1 LQIKSSGMTDVGLQ
15 REGNEDSFSVQDAFG
30 LYMVADGMGGHQAG
44 EVASRVAVEMIN
56 ESFSKWS
63 KDHVPPDEIFGFP
76 DESLSREG
84 NYILGSIRLANR
96 VIYEMACEYEKY
108 NGMGT
113 TIVSLLVG
121 SGLIVAANVG
131 DSRMYLVRDNRIER
145 MSKDHTIVA
154 EHAEMGV
161 MTEEEA
167 ARSPLRHILTRSLGS
182 SENVDAEVFE
192 IEPSSEDRFIL
203 CSDGLTDLATDEE
216 ILKVALKET
225 DPQYHCGYSLP
236 GSGGKEARNILWDAG
251 GPRGRHLKWS
261 GPNQEEVRALDS
273 FDVAILMKIRI
284 KYRHMC
290 FNIG

>member
-1 LQIKSSGMTDVGLQ
+1 MQIKSSGMTDVGLQ

-63 KDHVPPDEIFGFP
+63 KDHVSPDEIFGFP

-96 VIYEMACEYEKY
+96 VIYEMACEYEQY

-203 CSDGLTDLATDEE
+203 CSDGLTDLATDKE
-216 ILKVALKET
+216 ILKVAQKET
-225 DPQYHCGYSLP
+225 DPQRLCRRLIDLALERGAHDNTTVVTVFLDQVEKKRGTSFGTL
-236 GSGGKEARNILWDAG
+236 GGL
-251 GPRGRHLKWS
+251 
-261 GPNQEEVRALDS
+261 
-273 FDVAILMKIRI
+273 VADTLNGVGRI
-284 KYRHMC
+284 KRR
-290 FNIG
+290 FGL

>member
-1 LQIKSSGMTDVGLQ
+1 MTDVGLQ

-56 ESFSKWS
+56 ESYSKWS

-96 VIYEMACEYEKY
+96 VIYEMACEYEQY

-182 SENVDAEVFE
+182 TENVDAEVFE

-216 ILKVALKET
+216 ILKVAQKET
-225 DPQYHCGYSLP
+225 DPQRLCRRLIDLALERGAHDNTTVVTVFLDQVEKKRGTSFGTL
-236 GSGGKEARNILWDAG
+236 GGL
-251 GPRGRHLKWS
+251 
-261 GPNQEEVRALDS
+261 
-273 FDVAILMKIRI
+273 VADTLNGVGRI
-284 KYRHMC
+284 KRR
-290 FNIG
+290 FGL

>member
-1 LQIKSSGMTDVGLQ
+1 MTDVGLQ

-56 ESFSKWS
+56 ESYSKWS

-96 VIYEMACEYEKY
+96 VIYEMACEYEQY

-182 SENVDAEVFE
+182 SESVDAEVFE

-203 CSDGLTDLATDEE
+203 CSDGLTDLATDKE
-216 ILKVALKET
+216 ILKVAQKET
-225 DPQYHCGYSLP
+225 DPQRLCRRLIDLALERGAHDNTTVVTVFLDQVEKKRGTSFGTL
-236 GSGGKEARNILWDAG
+236 GGL
-251 GPRGRHLKWS
+251 
-261 GPNQEEVRALDS
+261 
-273 FDVAILMKIRI
+273 VADTLNGVGRI
-284 KYRHMC
+284 KRR
-290 FNIG
+290 FGL

>member
-1 LQIKSSGMTDVGLQ
+1 MTDVGLQ

-76 DESLSREG
+76 DDSLSREG

-96 VIYEMACEYEKY
+96 VIYEMACEYEQY

-216 ILKVALKET
+216 ILKVAQKET
-225 DPQYHCGYSLP
+225 DPQRLCRRLIDLALERGAHDNTTVVTVFLDQVEKKRGTSFGTL
-236 GSGGKEARNILWDAG
+236 GGL
-251 GPRGRHLKWS
+251 
-261 GPNQEEVRALDS
+261 
-273 FDVAILMKIRI
+273 VADTLNGVGRI
-284 KYRHMC
+284 KRR
-290 FNIG
+290 FGL

>member
-56 ESFSKWS
+56 ESYSKWS

-96 VIYEMACEYEKY
+96 VIYEMACEYEQY

-182 SENVDAEVFE
+182 SESVDAEVFE

-216 ILKVALKET
+216 ILKVAQKET
-225 DPQYHCGYSLP
+225 DPQRLCRRLIDLALERGAHDNTTVVTVFLDQVEKKRGTSFGTL
-236 GSGGKEARNILWDAG
+236 GGL
-251 GPRGRHLKWS
+251 
-261 GPNQEEVRALDS
+261 
-273 FDVAILMKIRI
+273 VADTLNGVGRI
-284 KYRHMC
+284 KRR
-290 FNIG
+290 FGL

>member
-1 LQIKSSGMTDVGLQ
+1 MQIKSCGMTDVGLQ
-15 REGNEDSFSVQDAFG
+15 REGNEDSFSVEDRFG
-30 LYMVADGMGGHQAG
+30 LYMVADGMGGHLAG

-56 ESFSKWS
+56 KSFSKWS
-63 KDHVPPDEIFGFP
+63 EQVVPLDEIFGFP

-96 VIYEMACEYEKY
+96 VIYEMACDYEQY

-113 TIVSLLVG
+113 TIVSLLVA

-131 DSRMYLVRDNRIER
+131 DSRMYLVRDKRIER
-145 MSKDHTIVA
+145 LSKDHTIVA
-154 EHAEMGV
+154 EHTELGV

-192 IEPSSEDRFIL
+192 ITPSSEDRFIL

-216 ILKVALKET
+216 ILHLALKET
-225 DPQYHCGYSLP
+225 DPQRLCRRLIDLALERGAHDNTTVVTVFLGEVE
-236 GSGGKEARNILWDAG
+236 KKMEASFGRLGVVVADALNG
-251 GPRGRHLKWS
+251 A
-261 GPNQEEVRALDS
+261 N
-273 FDVAILMKIRI
+273 RI
-284 KYRHMC
+284 KRKL
-290 FNIG
+290 GL

>member
-1 LQIKSSGMTDVGLQ
+1 MTDVGLQ

-56 ESFSKWS
+56 ESYSKWS

-96 VIYEMACEYEKY
+96 VIYEMACEYEQY

-167 ARSPLRHILTRSLGS
+167 ARSPLRHILTRRLGS
-182 SENVDAEVFE
+182 SESVDAEVFE

-203 CSDGLTDLATDEE
+203 CSDGLTDLATDKE
-216 ILKVALKET
+216 ILKVAQKET
-225 DPQYHCGYSLP
+225 DPQRLCRRLIDLALERGAHDNTTVVTVFLDQVEKKRGTSFGTL
-236 GSGGKEARNILWDAG
+236 G
-251 GPRGRHLKWS
+251 GP
-261 GPNQEEVRALDS
+261 
-273 FDVAILMKIRI
+273 VADTLHGVGRI
-284 KYRHMC
+284 KRR
-290 FNIG
+290 FGL

>member
-1 LQIKSSGMTDVGLQ
+1 MTDVGLQ

-96 VIYEMACEYEKY
+96 VIYEMACEYEQY

-182 SENVDAEVFE
+182 SESVDAEVFE

-203 CSDGLTDLATDEE
+203 CSDGLTDLATDKE
-216 ILKVALKET
+216 ILKVAQKET
-225 DPQYHCGYSLP
+225 DPQRLCRRLIDLALERGAHDNTTVVTVFLDQVEKKRGTSFGTL
-236 GSGGKEARNILWDAG
+236 GGL
-251 GPRGRHLKWS
+251 
-261 GPNQEEVRALDS
+261 
-273 FDVAILMKIRI
+273 VADTLNGVGRI
-284 KYRHMC
+284 KRR
-290 FNIG
+290 FGL

>member
-1 LQIKSSGMTDVGLQ
+1 MLIKSSGMTDVGLQ
-15 REGNEDSFSVQDAFG
+15 RERNEDSFSVQDTVG
-30 LYMVADGMGGHQAG
+30 LYMVADGMGGHLAG
-44 EVASRVAVEMIN
+44 EVASRVAVEIIN
-56 ESFSKWS
+56 KSFGKWS
-63 KDHVPPDEIFGFP
+63 EIQAPPDEIFGFP

-96 VIYEMACEYEKY
+96 VIYEMASEYEQY

-121 SGLIVAANVG
+121 SGRIVAANVG

-154 EHAEMGV
+154 EHVEMGV

-167 ARSPLRHILTRSLGS
+167 ARSPLRHILTRNLGS

-192 IEPSSEDRFIL
+192 IEPSSEDLFIM

-216 ILKVALKET
+216 ILRIALKESDSQRLT
-225 DPQYHCGYSLP
+225 RRLIDLALERGAPDNTTVVSVFLDQVEKRRVTSLGRL
-236 GSGGKEARNILWDAG
+236 GSLVADALTG
-251 GPRGRHLKWS
+251 A
-261 GPNQEEVRALDS
+261 N
-273 FDVAILMKIRI
+273 RI
-284 KYRHMC
+284 KRKL
-290 FNIG
+290 GL